1 MRFSRKKPGENSVFR
16 SGKFIFFYIPGVLRS
31 LLLHLLGRNAHH
43 FPVFR
48 AELRHRGKAAV
59 RRDFLDE
66 IFVRFEHIVRRV
78 DALLQNKIVDCHFEF
93 FDKHFPKVVVA
104 VSRHLRQLSDVDI
117 LPVIRGNVA
126 HDIVEIMIDGDFLA
140 DFAAID
146 EFDGNDRA
154 EQIDQLIGKGRPV
167 LGFVIN
173 LFEILHPLGM
183 SHHKLIWY
191 LHPL

>member
-1 MRFSRKKPGENSVFR
+1 MR
-16 SGKFIFFYIPGVLRS
+16 
-31 LLLHLLGRNAHH
+31 
-43 FPVFR
+43 
-48 AELRHRGKAAV
+48 
-59 RRDFLDE
+59 

-93 FDKHFPKVVVA
+93 LDKHLPKVVVA

-126 HDIVEIMIDGDFLA
+126 PDIVEIMIDGDFLA

-173 LFEILHPLGM
+173 LFEILLYAVIRLVDSPSEAAM
-183 SHHKLIWY
+183 SPYNSNPIYRTSVPFLPCSMCFTSGAQTIKVSFLK
-191 LHPL
+191 